1 MAIVFD
7 ILGSFIVRAVI
18 VGMILQLMITMS
30 DALYRYTERIS
41 LNDDITVVAHV
52 ISTDLKN
59 AGYNTLKGLYTI
71 TSSSSATNLKF
82 SVDSNATTGNI
93 IYISYYLGSAY
104 PAPYSYL
111 KSIYR
116 DSINGATSVNT
127 LEIARNV
134 SRFRVNCYDQYGNS
148 TTSTTAQIVKS
159 ISINIEMDSKD
170 KLVGVIDK
178 AVNVRAQ
185 KVSWEQQFFPEN
197 L

>member
-93 IYISYYLGSAY
+93 IYIS
-104 PAPYSYL
+104 
-111 KSIYR
+111 
-116 DSINGATSVNT
+116 
-127 LEIARNV
+127 
-134 SRFRVNCYDQYGNS
+134 
-148 TTSTTAQIVKS
+148 
-159 ISINIEMDSKD
+159 
-170 KLVGVIDK
+170 
-178 AVNVRAQ
+178 
-185 KVSWEQQFFPEN
+185 
-197 L
+197 